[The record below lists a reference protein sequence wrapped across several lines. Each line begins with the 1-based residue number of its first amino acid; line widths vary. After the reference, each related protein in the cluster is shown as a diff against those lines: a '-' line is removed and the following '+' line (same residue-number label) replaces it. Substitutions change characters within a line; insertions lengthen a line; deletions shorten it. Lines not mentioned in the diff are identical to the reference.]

1 MTASVLNHL
10 FEPTRL
16 LVTWQP
22 VDERAQDR
30 TRRIVG
36 EVTRSPDAPDD
47 WRFRYLVDSNDFQAA
62 LKAGFRD
69 YPAFDIKQET
79 FHQGVQD
86 SLLRRLPP
94 RKREDFPEY
103 LAQHRLPS
111 PFTHSDMALLG
122 YTGGKLPSDG
132 FSFLPDFSTATMP
145 CDFIL
150 EVAGTRYALSESGL
164 DTLPAVGAE
173 TQWQLRAET
182 DNPKDPKAL
191 AVYADA
197 QKIGYLP
204 RPYAAVV
211 SDWMNT
217 RRVSIAFERTNGKP
231 ARPLV
236 YLRLMAY
243 PQ

>member
-1 MTASVLNHL
+1 MTASALNHL

-16 LVTWQP
+16 LMIWQP
-22 VDERAQDR
+22 VDESAAERGR
-30 TRRIVG
+30 CEVG
-36 EVTRSPDAPDD
+36 EITRSSTETDD
-47 WRFRYLVDSNDFQAA
+47 WDFCYLHSADLGKAQTLGFQGFPAYA
-62 LKAGFRD
+62 LDQITPFHGVHD
-69 YPAFDIKQET
+69 T
-79 FHQGVQD
+79 FM
-86 SLLRRLPP
+86 RRLPP
-94 RKREDFPEY
+94 KRRTDFPEY

-111 PFTHSDMALLG
+111 PFTYSDMALLG

-164 DTLPAVGAE
+164 DTLPALGAD

-197 QKIGYLP
+197 LKIGYLP

-211 SDWMNT
+211 SDWLST
-217 RRVSIAFERTNGKP
+217 RLVTIAFERTNDKP

-236 YLRLMAY
+236 YLRLTAK
-243 PQ
+243 